1 MRTIEFKEERC
12 STDPVN
18 VGDILR
24 IRKGNKW
31 YTVIAVNELDFTSC
45 DGCLFDGHKECNAPI
60 AFGSAITICSK
71 AGCVFKDLNKVMEN
85 L

>member
-1 MRTIEFKEERC
+1 MRTITFKKERG

-31 YTVIAVNELDFTSC
+31 YTVIAVNEAESSSC
-45 DGCLFDGHKECNAPI
+45 EECLFYDGSHCNAPY
-60 AFGSAITICSK
+60 AGNNPITICSK
-71 AGCVFKDLNKVMEN
+71 AKCVFKDLNKVMEN